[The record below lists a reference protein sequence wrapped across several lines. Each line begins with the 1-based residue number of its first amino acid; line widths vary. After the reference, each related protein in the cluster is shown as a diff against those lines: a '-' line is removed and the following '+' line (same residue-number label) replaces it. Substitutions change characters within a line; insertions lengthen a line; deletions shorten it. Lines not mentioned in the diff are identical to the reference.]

1 MLRNVVRAGGLVV
14 AAGTAQLGLVL
25 GNYYY
30 NHGGQRKPEG
40 RTRGVVPA
48 TLVSAAVSEAVSAAR
63 AAGGGG
69 GAVGWR
75 GAWPWGTWGVRAGG
89 GGAAVG
95 PSRRKRI
102 LILGDSL
109 AVGVGCTGD
118 KPTMPQ
124 AVAAALSRDVW
135 GGAEV
140 EWEVFGEIGSDVR
153 EFKDVV
159 LPEIER
165 EFERRGHSGGA
176 GGRSPDAMPGGDSGT
191 VSGGRRGPQQ
201 LGDPVSA
208 GGDYD
213 VVLICIGLNDIK
225 RYFVPYF
232 WTRKYSGT
240 YPDQFERE
248 LEELVG
254 RVRHLTRRKDGGEC
268 RIVLPGL
275 PYNQVPQ
282 FVEGP
287 MGQVFPGIFDMW
299 EVKKL
304 EVSRRITGVHYIE
317 QPTTAMVLA
326 ELRERARRSLKEGKE
341 KVKNRLAEGKAKV
354 KHTFRGWRDRQLSR
368 LGLRGLSSTPGE
380 EGVLQAGTAEEV
392 EPARWPA
399 TISDEEGLKML
410 RGADNIHP
418 SDRGYEV
425 WGSLMARQIALALEA
440 DARALI
446 PG

>member
-1 MLRNVVRAGGLVV
+1 MRTVARAGGLVV

-25 GNYYY
+25 GNYYV
-30 NHGGQRKPEG
+30 NHGGQRKPEKW
-40 RTRGVVPA
+40 TRGVVPA
-48 TLVSAAVSEAVSAAR
+48 TSPAATS
-63 AAGGGG
+63 
-69 GAVGWR
+69 AVGWAGAASALPPQQPR
-75 GAWPWGTWGVRAGG
+75 SGAWRWRWGWGR
-89 GGAAVG
+89 G
-95 PSRRKRI
+95 PPEASSGSTRKRI
-102 LILGDSL
+102 MILGDSL
-109 AVGVGCTGD
+109 AVGVGCTGE
-118 KPTMPQ
+118 KPTMPE
-124 AVAAALSRDVW
+124 AVAASLSRDVW

-165 EFERRGHSGGA
+165 EFQQRARDCRGA
-176 GGRSPDAMPGGDSGT
+176 GGGPGEGAAGQGSGNGVSSPSKP
-191 VSGGRRGPQQ
+191 
-201 LGDPVSA
+201 

-225 RYFVPYF
+225 RYMVPYF

-240 YPDQFERE
+240 YPEQFGSE

-254 RVRHLTRRKDGGEC
+254 RVRDMTRRKDGVEC

-287 MGQVFPGIFDMW
+287 LGQVFPGVFDMW

-304 EVSRRITGVHYIE
+304 EVSRRVTGVHYIE

-326 ELRERARRSLKEGKE
+326 ELRERARRRVKEGKE
-341 KVKNRLAEGKAKV
+341 KVKSKLAEGKAQV
-354 KHTFRGWRDRQLSR
+354 KDRFRGWRERQLSR
-368 LGLRGLSSTPGE
+368 LGFSFQRGSSEREPHATSDDDVTPT
-380 EGVLQAGTAEEV
+380 QAAEASQV
-392 EPARWPA
+392 RWPI
-399 TISDEEGLKML
+399 TDEEGLKML

-425 WGSLMARQIALALEA
+425 WGSLIARQIALGLEA
-440 DARALI
+440 EARALTL
-446 PG
+446 PSAGG